1 MEIRGRSLSLSFIQ
15 GIQRSFFKEHA
26 VEPQY
31 DKWVKK
37 VAKFV
42 RPNEVL
48 SYQGSFS
55 ENSLLYQGLCYIKV
69 LCIDRGSAVV
79 LNWNFFKKNA
89 KNVIFR

>member
-1 MEIRGRSLSLSFIQ
+1 MEPR
-15 GIQRSFFKEHA
+15 
-26 VEPQY
+26 Y
-31 DKWVKK
+31 DKWVKE

-48 SYQGSFS
+48 SYQGSLS

-69 LCIDRGSAVV
+69 LCIDRGSTVV
-79 LNWNFFKKNA
+79 LNWNFLKKNA